1 MNQRV
6 ATRSSRPG
14 ASSSRTRSRSE
25 EDGSMRQARPASL
38 GSDVAKATFD
48 VALLCEGKLSQRT
61 CSMNAPGFA
70 AFGLWIHRQG
80 GEQVHACLEATG
92 EYGAALAL
100 SLYESAHLVLSPE
113 ET

>member
-38 GSDVAKATFD
+38 GSDGAKAKFD
-48 VALLCEGKLSQRT
+48 VALLCGGKLSQRT

-70 AFGLWIHRQG
+70 TFGLWIHRQG
-80 GEQVHACLEATG
+80 GEQEQACLEATG
-92 EYGAALAL
+92 EYCAAMTL
-100 SLYESAHLVLSPE
+100 SLH
-113 ET
+113 ETS

>member
-25 EDGSMRQARPASL
+25 EDGSMRQGRPARL

-70 AFGLWIHRQG
+70 AVGLWLHRQG
-80 GEQVHACLEATG
+80 GEQVRACLDAPG
-92 EYGAALAL
+92 GCGAALRR
-100 SLYESAHLVLSPE
+100 SLHE
-113 ET
+113 